1 MWESFHSAGSFP
13 QLIDRLNKEAIECET
28 ESAKVL
34 SIQVEM
40 PSGPDAEWGLVFLS
54 REVSNL
60 IRYYVIRVRTD
71 VVQSLWVG
79 IGGRHNSWVR

>member
-40 PSGPDAEWGLVFLS
+40 PSGPDAEWGLVFK
-54 REVSNL
+54 EVSNL

>member
-13 QLIDRLNKEAIECET
+13 QLIERLNKEAIEGET

-40 PSGPDAEWGLVFLS
+40 PSGPDAEWSLVFL
-54 REVSNL
+54 RRL
-60 IRYYVIRVRTD
+60 AT
-71 VVQSLWVG
+71 SLDTM
-79 IGGRHNSWVR
+79 S